1 MNRPDP
7 FDQPFQQTLERAYQ
21 IAGQKLR
28 VSLGAHTSEDVV
40 SALIEKELRKGRSLP
55 EIQESLVG
63 PGVYR
68 RMEQVKTDIYR
79 WETAQKRGSGNPT
92 LSMENDAE
100 PFKDSR
106 VEDPETEL
114 IRKED
119 IAQMKDVLTQL
130 LEKVQLSDTQLDIL
144 NLDQQGWSN
153 KRIARELG
161 IDVKSVYARRSEAHQ
176 KLAAAA
182 QHLLRKDE

>member
-1 MNRPDP
+1 
-7 FDQPFQQTLERAYQ
+7 
-21 IAGQKLR
+21 
-28 VSLGAHTSEDVV
+28 
-40 SALIEKELRKGRSLP
+40 
-55 EIQESLVG
+55 
-63 PGVYR
+63 
-68 RMEQVKTDIYR
+68 
-79 WETAQKRGSGNPT
+79 
-92 LSMENDAE
+92 MENDAE